1 MDFKKTMDKAI
12 KLSDAIPNE
21 IIREVNKGYSNLNG
35 AISNFYMAAEMARQ
49 AGEDNFSKK
58 VQSFAD
64 KLKGVKM

>member
-1 MDFKKTMDKAI
+1 MNTLDKAI

-35 AISNFYMAAEMARQ
+35 ALSNFYMAAEMARQ

-64 KLKGVKM
+64 KLKEVKM

>member
-1 MDFKKTMDKAI
+1 MDFKKTTDKAI

-64 KLKGVKM
+64 KLKEVKM

>member
-1 MDFKKTMDKAI
+1 METLDKAI

-49 AGEDNFSKK
+49 AGEDNFFKK

>member
-35 AISNFYMAAEMARQ
+35 ALSNFYMAAEMARQ

>member
-64 KLKGVKM
+64 KLKEVKM

>member
-58 VQSFAD
+58 IQSFAD

>member
-35 AISNFYMAAEMARQ
+35 AISNFYMAAEMAHQ

>member
-1 MDFKKTMDKAI
+1 MNTLDKAI

>member
-1 MDFKKTMDKAI
+1 MNTLDKAI
-12 KLSDAIPNE
+12 RLSDAIPNE

-35 AISNFYMAAEMARQ
+35 ALSNFYMAAEMARQ
-49 AGEDNFSKK
+49 VGEDNFSKK

>member
-1 MDFKKTMDKAI
+1 MKTLDKAI
-12 KLSDAIPNE
+12 RLSDAIPNE

-35 AISNFYMAAEMARQ
+35 ALSNFYMAAEMARQ